1 MLFGIG
7 VMVAP
12 FYMEEE
18 KTLEEKQL
26 ETLHRRVVSQVD
38 AEYEY
43 AKKIQ
48 EEKLTEWRARLK
60 VYNNQKRKKTKV
72 GDPLLFTV
80 FQTIFASLYGDR
92 LKVAFLPTE
101 PGDKEVAEN
110 LNITAEYDY
119 GLMEKDVLDYEWD
132 WDAMFFGRGFVLNM
146 EFDSK
151 RKVPAPEVMSPLAIL
166 RDPRAVSV
174 NGNSKGYGGARFL
187 GREVAMTKFQMEK
200 NPAYFNLDKLSLSDD
215 KENLLKKEERARDY
229 AQGLQTT
236 WKEESKLE
244 DNAYYNVLQWFTFF
258 KGERYLIELANN
270 RSLVI
275 RFQRLKQQDRW
286 PIQDRTLFPIA
297 HDWNGVSVPDL
308 VEDKQR
314 ARAILLNLG
323 LEAAKANANPMYLF
337 DINRIKRRDAL
348 NFEFNKT
355 IPVDGDTTTAVSPMR
370 KDLVKQE
377 VQWIMGLLD
386 ESAQRALATPELQ
399 QGSPSS
405 KQRTL
410 GELELVSS
418 KVDTRYSLAAKIF
431 GWSERRFWQQWYRLY
446 KDYFKEGMG
455 EKIARLTG
463 IWGADFRA
471 FTRENII
478 AVKDPD
484 IKIESKNV
492 SDIERSIER
501 QLFTAYL
508 GMASQDPEFNHRA
521 SLKELGRLSELPEAK
536 IKQLFP
542 PTIDEIQAEKEND
555 EIEKGN
561 IPQVQITD
569 DHQTH
574 LIIHGKLNKSKQLD
588 AHIKTHYEA
597 MRIKKLNIKT
607 FQEMGLEKGAIQPI
621 QANIGGL
628 RKKRSPL
635 PVPQTYEKGRS

>member
-1 MLFGIG
+1 M
-7 VMVAP
+7 
-12 FYMEEE
+12 E
-18 KTLEEKQL
+18 KTLETKKEVLPEQKQL
-26 ETLHRRVVSQVD
+26 EALHRKIIGQLN

-43 AKKIQ
+43 ADRIQ
-48 EEKLTEWRARLK
+48 KPKLEEWRERLK

-80 FQTIFASLYGDR
+80 FQTIFASLYGDK
-92 LKVAFLPTE
+92 LKVSFLPRE

-110 LNITAEYDY
+110 LNITADYDY
-119 GLMEKDVLDYEWD
+119 TLMEKDILDYEWD
-132 WDAMFFGRGFVLNM
+132 WDTMFFGRGFMLNM

-151 RKVPAPEVMSPLAIL
+151 RQVPAPEVISPLSLL
-166 RDPRAVSV
+166 RDPRAISV
-174 NGNSKGYGGARFL
+174 NGNSKGFGGARFL
-187 GREVAMTKFQMEK
+187 GREVAMTKYQLEK
-200 NPAYFNLDKLSLSDD
+200 NSAYFNLERLSLSNDR
-215 KENLLKKEERARDY
+215 ESLLKKEERARDY

-244 DNAYYNVLQWFTFF
+244 GNAYYNILQWFTFF
-258 KGERYLIELANN
+258 NGQRYLIELANN

-275 RFQRLKQQDRW
+275 RFQKLKNQNEW

-297 HDWNGVSVPDL
+297 HDWDGVSIPDL

-314 ARAILLNLG
+314 ARALLLNLG

-348 NFEFNKT
+348 DFEFNKFV
-355 IPVDGDTTTAVSPMR
+355 PVDGDTTTAVSPMR
-370 KDLVKQE
+370 KDLIKQE

-399 QGSPSS
+399 QGSPST

-431 GWSERRFWQQWYRLY
+431 GWSERRFWQQWYFLY
-446 KDYFKEGMG
+446 KTYFKEGIS
-455 EKIARLTG
+455 EKVARLTG
-463 IWGADFRA
+463 IWGADFRTL
-471 FTRENII
+471 TRENLIGRQ
-478 AVKDPD
+478 DPD
-484 IKIESKNV
+484 IKIESKIV
-492 SDIERSIER
+492 SDQERMIKR
-501 QLFTAYL
+501 QLFVAYL
-508 GMASQDPEFNHRA
+508 GMASQDPDFNHRA
-521 SLKELGRLSELPEAK
+521 SLKELGELSGLSSAK

-542 PTIDEIQAEKEND
+542 PTIDEIQAEAENKEL
-555 EIEKGN
+555 EKGN
-561 IPQVQITD
+561 IPQVKITD

-574 LIIHGKLNKSKQLD
+574 LIIHGKLNEGKALE

-607 FQEMGLEKGAIQPI
+607 FQEMGLEKGQIQPI
-621 QANIGGL
+621 QANIAP
-628 RKKRSPL
+628 KSKRSPTII
-635 PVPQTYEKGRS
+635 PQTYQKQ